1 MAGREVFA
9 DTSAIFA
16 LLDRR
21 DAHHAVTVAKVGE
34 LARHGRMMV
43 ATDYVIAET
52 INLAVTRRGRL
63 VAERVLDLVEQSEG
77 IRIERIDPDRFEATK
92 RFFRKYS
99 DHEYS
104 FTDCTSFVVMR
115 ELKITDAVTTDGHFA
130 KAGFRPLLPVT

>member
-21 DAHHAVTVAKVGE
+21 DADHAQTAAKVGE
-34 LARHGRMMV
+34 LVRAGRTMV
-43 ATDYVIAET
+43 ATDYVVAET
-52 INLAVTRRGRL
+52 INLAMARRGRL

-77 IRIERIDPDRFEATK
+77 IRIEWIGPDRFAATK

-99 DHEYS
+99 DRDYS

-115 ELKITDAVTTDGHFA
+115 ELRINDALTTDGHFA
-130 KAGFRPLLPVT
+130 DAGFRPLLPVT